1 MKFEIIN
8 QEDKTVMQTGYVECI
23 PDKETIDF
31 MIRGRYKFKIDGKIV
46 SKKKIDEI
54 RGSKWEK
61 LQSLKKCL

>member
-31 MIRGRYKFKIDGKIV
+31 MIMGRYKFKIDGKIV

-54 RGSKWEK
+54 RS
-61 LQSLKKCL
+61 